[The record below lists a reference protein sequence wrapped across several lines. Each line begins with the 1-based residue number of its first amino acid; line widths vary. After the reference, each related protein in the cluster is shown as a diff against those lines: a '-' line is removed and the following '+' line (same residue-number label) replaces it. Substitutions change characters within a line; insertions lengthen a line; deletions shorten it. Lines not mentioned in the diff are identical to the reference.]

1 MEKKIGYSMIKH
13 GYNISVYIQN
23 SAGDTICRM
32 LRDDAPSYAQQESYA
47 KRIVESWNEHD
58 KLKEENALLI
68 ATLKTIADCDEKSTG
83 YSLTKSDAKG
93 FVKIAKDM
101 LDNLKN
107 K

>member
-13 GYNISVYIQN
+13 GFNTSVYIQN

-47 KRIVESWNEHD
+47 KRIVESWNEYD

-68 ATLKTIADCDEKSTG
+68 EALENILSFDPHKTGMQINCWNADPVNKAKELLNTLKK
-83 YSLTKSDAKG
+83 
-93 FVKIAKDM
+93 
-101 LDNLKN
+101 
-107 K
+107 